1 MPLKKTQSENNQHAE
16 SEEATTDE
24 NDPVDE
30 DEGDDEDDEW
40 IQDIGLHS
48 DLRYKLYVYLQI
60 NRMIM

>member
-48 DLRYKLYVYLQI
+48 DLRYKLYV
-60 NRMIM
+60 